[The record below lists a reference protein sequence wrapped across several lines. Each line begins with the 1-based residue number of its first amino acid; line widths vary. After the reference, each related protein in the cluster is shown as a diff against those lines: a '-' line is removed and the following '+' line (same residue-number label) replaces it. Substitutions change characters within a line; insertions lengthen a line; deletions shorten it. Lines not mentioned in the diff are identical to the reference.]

1 MRKRKRSLKE
11 VYYSSFLILIVI
23 PILLVFGV
31 AIGVLNV
38 IMRDSE
44 ISNVQNIQASIAD
57 MLKTEIRDVSL
68 QLSHFVYNNDGEFMR
83 MAASTDTD
91 EVAEKYNY
99 MEKLEQAF
107 ATAVAPKQDIL
118 SMKFYMKS
126 GRSTYLKDE
135 LNRLPEEIRAT
146 NWYQQALQNKNT
158 VSIGTYDTS
167 TGQLTYSRQGQWEF
181 ILVAALSP
189 DSIVDRSEKIEMT
202 AVFYRSDIGKLIQK
216 YQREAGTGM
225 TVLVDENNEIMYQ
238 GHKGEQ
244 SAWYLDQADH
254 LEPGTFQKKIWPCE
268 ENQKKQL
275 DYTYVISEIAPY
287 GWKIVNMIP
296 TREMTKQLDQV
307 VMILF
312 GVIMGLFLLFY
323 LFSRFFLRNILAPVH
338 DVVEGMSQVQE
349 GNLTVHLD
357 PEGQYEIRQMIH
369 SFNRMVRMLNTLIAE
384 NNQVQKKKHEAEI
397 KALQSQI
404 NPHFLVNTLNSI
416 RFVAQMSK
424 FEGIQKMAEALIKIV
439 SCSFRSNISFYTL
452 KEEMDV
458 LDSYIY
464 LMRIRYAEGFDVEY
478 HLEEESLKAKVPRL
492 ILQPLVENAIVHGF
506 TGEEFGHIRISSEL
520 AEHKVRIRI
529 WDNGQGMKQEQID
542 RILNQ
547 TVERKDDNTSIGMEN
562 VISRLRLN
570 FRENCGIDIESKE
583 NQYTCIRL
591 EIPFMTDEGEQ

>member
-11 VYYSSFLILIVI
+11 VYYSSFLMLIVI

-44 ISNVQNIQASIAD
+44 VANVQNIQASIAD
-57 MLKTEIRDVSL
+57 MLKTEIKDVSL
-68 QLSHFVYNNDGEFMR
+68 QLSHFVYNNDGEFMK
-83 MAASTDTD
+83 MAAGTDTN
-91 EVAEKYNY
+91 EAAEKYNQ

-107 ATAVAPKQDIL
+107 AIAVAPKQDIL

-135 LNRLPEEIRAT
+135 LKRLPEEIRAE

-225 TVLVDENNEIMYQ
+225 TVLVDENDEILYQ

-244 SAWYLDQADH
+244 SAWYLDQAKN
-254 LEPGTFQKKIWPCE
+254 LNPGTFQTKVWPWE
-268 ENQKKQL
+268 ENEKKRM

-296 TREMTKQLDQV
+296 TRELTKQLDQV
-307 VMILF
+307 VLILF

-338 DVVEGMSQVQE
+338 NVVEGMSQVQE

-369 SFNRMVRMLNTLIAE
+369 SFNRMVRMLNTLITE

-452 KEEMDV
+452 KEETDV

-506 TGEEFGHIRISSEL
+506 TGEEFGHIRISSGVSDQ
-520 AEHKVRIRI
+520 KVQITV
-529 WDNGQGMKQEQID
+529 WDNGQGMGQEQID

-547 TVERKDDNTSIGMEN
+547 TAERKDDNTSIGMEN

-570 FRENCGIDIESKE
+570 FGENCDIDIESEE

-591 EIPFMTDEGEQ
+591 ELPFMTGEGEQ